1 MARPLRLEHE
11 NAIWHLTARGNE
23 QRDIFRDDV
32 DRERFLVML
41 GEAVIRF
48 GWRLMAWVL
57 MSNHYHL
64 VVQTPQ
70 PNLSRGMHW
79 LNGRYAQ
86 WFNRR
91 HDRHGHL
98 FQGRFHG
105 VLVEKENYLLTV
117 ARYVVL
123 NPVRAKMV
131 ETAADWRWSSY
142 RQTAGFEM
150 PAPWLAAED
159 LLESFGGANQHGCD
173 EYVQFVAGGDQQP
186 SPWNDLVGQI
196 YLGSA
201 DWIKQIGDRIA
212 SAPRSAEHSRQQ
224 LRPGRP
230 AMIDIVAVVAE
241 TVHST
246 VDQLLS
252 PARGASTAKS
262 VAAFI
267 AFEDGLYR
275 QSDIGAALGIRG
287 RSTVSS
293 AVRRCRDALGTNS
306 PLHDL
311 VDACRNRV
319 PRAAIPFALP
329 PLADRT
335 SFYDER
341 RWFRPSHAGP

>member
-1 MARPLRLEHE
+1 MARPLRLEYE

-23 QRDIFRDDV
+23 QRDIFRDDI
-32 DRERFLVML
+32 DRERFITMFGQTVL
-41 GEAVIRF
+41 RF
-48 GWRLMAWVL
+48 GWKVLAWVL

-70 PNLSRGMHW
+70 PNVSRGMHW

-105 VLVEKENYLLTV
+105 ILVEKEGYLLTV

-123 NPVRAKMV
+123 NPVRAMMV

-142 RQTAGFEM
+142 RQTAGFEI

-159 LLESFGGANQHGCD
+159 LLENFGGANARGCD
-173 EYVQFVAGGDQQP
+173 QYVEFVAAGKEQP
-186 SPWNDLVGQI
+186 SPWNYLVGQI

-201 DWIKQIGDRIA
+201 DWIEQIGDRIA
-212 SAPRSAEHSRQQ
+212 TAPRSAEHSREQ

-230 AMIDIVAVVAE
+230 AMNDIVATVAE
-241 TVHST
+241 AFEST
-246 VDQLLS
+246 ADPVLSSIQGS
-252 PARGASTAKS
+252 PAVKM

-287 RSTVSS
+287 RSTVSF
-293 AVRRCRDALGTNS
+293 AVRRCRDALGTNV
-306 PLHDL
+306 PLRTL
-311 VDACRNRV
+311 VDTCRRRV
-319 PRAAIPFALP
+319 PRAIVPIALP
-329 PLADRT
+329 APDHV
-335 SFYDER
+335 SIHDHR
-341 RWFRPSHAGP
+341 RWFRPSHAGS

>member
-1 MARPLRLEHE
+1 MARPLRLEYE
-11 NAIWHLTARGNE
+11 DAIWHLTARGNE

-41 GEAVIRF
+41 GQTVLRF
-48 GWRLMAWVL
+48 GWKVQAWVL

-70 PNLSRGMHW
+70 PNVSRGMHW

-105 VLVEKENYLLTV
+105 ALVEKEGYLLTV

-123 NPVRAKMV
+123 NPVRALMV

-142 RQTAGFEM
+142 RQTAGFEIA
-150 PAPWLAAED
+150 APWLAVED
-159 LLESFGGANQHGCD
+159 LLENFGGLNARGCH
-173 EYVQFVAGGDQQP
+173 EYVQFVAGGKAQP
-186 SPWNDLVGQI
+186 SPWDDLVGQI

-201 DWIKQIGDRIA
+201 DWIQQIGDRIA
-212 SAPRSAEHSRQQ
+212 AAPRSAEHPRGQ
-224 LRPGRP
+224 LRPARP
-230 AMIDIVAVVAE
+230 AMNEIVATVAE
-241 TVHST
+241 AYGST
-246 VDQLLS
+246 VDALLS
-252 PARGASTAKS
+252 PVRGATTAKS

-287 RSTVSS
+287 RSTVST
-293 AVRRCRDALGTNS
+293 AVRRCRDALGTNG
-306 PLHDL
+306 PLRQF
-311 VDACRNRV
+311 VEGCRGRV
-319 PRAAIPFALP
+319 PRTILPAALP
-329 PLADRT
+329 PPDHMML
-335 SFYDER
+335 SER
-341 RWFRPSHAGP
+341 QWFRP

>member
-1 MARPLRLEHE
+1 MARPLRLEYE
-11 NAIWHLTARGNE
+11 NAIWHVTARGNE
-23 QRDIFRDDV
+23 QRAIFRDDI

-41 GEAVIRF
+41 GETVIRF
-48 GWRLMAWVL
+48 GWKVLAWVL

-64 VVQTPQ
+64 LVQTPQ
-70 PNLSRGMHW
+70 PNVSRGMHW

-105 VLVEKENYLLTV
+105 ALVEKEAYLLAV

-123 NPVRAKMV
+123 NPVRAMMV

-142 RQTAGFEM
+142 RQTAGFET
-150 PAPWLAAED
+150 PASWLAVED
-159 LLESFGGANQHGCD
+159 LLESFGGANTHGCD
-173 EYVQFVAGGDQQP
+173 EYVQFVAAGKDQP

-201 DWIKQIGDRIA
+201 DWIEQIGDRIA
-212 SAPRSAEHSRQQ
+212 AAPRSVEHSRDQ

-230 AMIDIVAVVAE
+230 AMNDIVATVAE
-241 TVHST
+241 VIDST
-246 VDQLLS
+246 VDRLRL
-252 PARGASTAKS
+252 PIRGTSTAKS

-275 QSDIGAALGIRG
+275 QHDIGVALGIRG

-306 PLHDL
+306 ALHQLLEDCRHRVQRAMVPIASPLLD
-311 VDACRNRV
+311 DS
-319 PRAAIPFALP
+319 
-329 PLADRT
+329 
-335 SFYDER
+335 SFHDER
-341 RWFRPSHAGP
+341 RWFRPSHPRS